1 MHRLSCFQIMLMAL
15 FLAGCTVGPEYQPPV
30 LDIPEQWQTPLAEGM
45 VNVPAEN
52 VSWWESLNDPVLN
65 DLIQRAAQQNLDL
78 NIASTRILE
87 ARSEWKG
94 KTGELYPH
102 LDGSL
107 TGGSLYHRNNGLI
120 RDLLGC
126 SSHGHHSG
134 KKNVNFFEAGFDASW
149 EIDLFGAAKHEINA
163 LQARVESTEEGFYD
177 AWVTLSAE
185 VARQYIQLRSLQQR
199 RILLDENINSQKETI
214 HLTNELLSIGFSSTI
229 DRLQSEQQLSVLE
242 AQRPLVDLSIEKTLH
257 RLSILLGDVP
267 GCTFSALTIPG
278 NLPQIPCEQPVGLPS
293 ELLRRR
299 PDIRK
304 AERELAAATEMVGAA
319 VASLFPRLSLYGFI
333 GDIGT
338 QLKNLSNGSGMVW
351 FAAPQL
357 LVPLFNSRLLQQ
369 DVSLNKI
376 RAQESL
382 FNYQKTVLESLEEVE
397 NSIASYRYEWE
408 RNQILE
414 QTLQRDRESFRLMLD
429 LYQRGVKG
437 YLDVLT
443 VNRSLVSSQEAYLQ
457 SQTEM
462 LIHYISLY
470 KALGGAW
477 DLCICSQTICN
488 PQ

>member
-1 MHRLSCFQIMLMAL
+1 MRRLYCCQIFLMTL
-15 FLAGCTVGPEYQPPV
+15 FLAGCTVGPEYQPPI
-30 LDIPEQWQTPLAEGM
+30 LDVPEQWQTPFAEGTAEM
-45 VNVPAEN
+45 PADN
-52 VSWWESLNDPVLN
+52 AAWWEALNDPVLN

-78 NIASTRILE
+78 SIASTRILE

-94 KTGELYPH
+94 KTGDLYPH
-102 LDGSL
+102 LDASL
-107 TGGSLYHRNNGLI
+107 TGGSLYQRNHRLI
-120 RDLLGC
+120 RELVGC
-126 SSHGHHSG
+126 SSHGHHSA

-163 LQARVESTEEGFYD
+163 SQARLESTEEGFHD

-214 HLTNELLSIGFSSTI
+214 HLTNELLSIGYSSTI
-229 DRLQSEQQLSVLE
+229 DHLQSEQQLSLLE
-242 AQRPLVDLSIEKTLH
+242 AQRPLVDLNIEKTRH

-267 GCTFSALTIPG
+267 GCALSALVIPG
-278 NLPQIPCEQPVGLPS
+278 NLPQLPCEQPIGLPS

-319 VASLFPRLSLYGFI
+319 VASLFPRLSLYGFV

-338 QLKNLSNGSGMVW
+338 QLKNLSNGSGTVW

-357 LVPLFNSRLLQQ
+357 LVPIFNSRMLQQ
-369 DVSLNKI
+369 DVVLNKI
-376 RAQESL
+376 RVQEAL

-414 QTLQRDRESFRLMLD
+414 QALLRDRESFRLMLD
-429 LYQRGVKG
+429 LYQRGVKD

-477 DLCICSQTICN
+477 DLCTCSQTIFN
-488 PQ
+488 SK